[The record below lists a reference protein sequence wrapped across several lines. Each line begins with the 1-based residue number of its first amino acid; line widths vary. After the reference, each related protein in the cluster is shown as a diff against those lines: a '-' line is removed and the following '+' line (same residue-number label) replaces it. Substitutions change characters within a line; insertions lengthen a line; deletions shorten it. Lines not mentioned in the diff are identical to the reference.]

1 MMLKLR
7 GRQLVGGAFLLA
19 LGVLAGFQPSRA
31 RADLLITVFN
41 VTKSGSDYTYT
52 YNVFLNPGYQLVP
65 PSTATSHG
73 QSTPNLFTVYDIPGF
88 VSAAIVTSPPA
99 PAPAL
104 STTGFSPPS
113 TQLIGITPKNTSP
126 PDSPTIENITFEYT
140 SSMPT
145 TNPAPGGAGGTNL
158 YLGQFSITST
168 LGPATTAN
176 LYYTGATQKDIPG
189 SPSNLELANNVSLLV
204 GPSFTVI
211 PEPPSLLLFGIGI
224 PALGGLWYLRSRR
237 LLRLA

>member
-1 MMLKLR
+1 MKLR

-19 LGVLAGFQPSRA
+19 LGFLVGFQPSRA
-31 RADLLITVFN
+31 RADLLISVFN

-52 YNVFLNPGYQLVP
+52 YNVFLNPGYQLVSP
-65 PSTATSHG
+65 GTATAHG
-73 QSTPNLFTVYDIPGF
+73 QTTPNLFTVYDIPGF
-88 VSAAIVTSPPA
+88 VSAAIVSSPPA

-104 STTGFSPPS
+104 STTGFAPPT

-126 PDSPTIENITFEYT
+126 PDNPAIENVTFEYT
-140 SSMPT
+140 NSTPT
-145 TNPAPGGAGGTNL
+145 QNPPSGMNL
-158 YLGQFSITST
+158 YLGQFSIVST
-168 LGPATTAN
+168 LAPATSAN
-176 LYYTGATQKDIPG
+176 LYYTGATQKYLPG